1 MTAFFI
7 NRKPPKYPQAVG
19 YYKWWHIHAAEAVM
33 ATQREGRVT
42 QAQGMKPELSAAID
56 KKVRNS
62 KIA

>member
-1 MTAFFI
+1 
-7 NRKPPKYPQAVG
+7 
-19 YYKWWHIHAAEAVM
+19 M